1 MNAVRLHALHNKER
15 FLEHRN
21 GAHTQEHLSY
31 LVEELPSTETVPSS
45 TRKLFPN
52 GNGKGNE
59 DGSENPLTHF

>member
-1 MNAVRLHALHNKER
+1 MECNKER

-45 TRKLFPN
+45 TRKLSSN

-59 DGSENPLTHF
+59 DRSENPLTHF